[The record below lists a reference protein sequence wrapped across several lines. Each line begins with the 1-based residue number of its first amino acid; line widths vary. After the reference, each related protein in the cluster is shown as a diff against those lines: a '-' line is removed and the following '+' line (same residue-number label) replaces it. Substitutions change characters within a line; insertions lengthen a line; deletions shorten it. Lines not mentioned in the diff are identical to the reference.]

1 VNGYEFTPPPQKVPD
16 TQSAFSGGP
25 PDPPPK
31 LPKLTG
37 KDLLEP
43 GDENKTIFVAGHIE
57 VRELA
62 DAMKLKSFKVIADLM
77 ELRIF
82 KHADELIDVETAATV
97 ARKHGFK
104 VKEYL

>member
-16 TQSAFSGGP
+16 TQSACSGGP

-31 LPKLTG
+31 PPKLTG
-37 KDLLEP
+37 RDLLEP
-43 GDENKTIFVAGHIE
+43 GDEDKTIFVAGYIE

-62 DAMKLKSFKVIADLM
+62 EAMKLKPFKVIADLM
-77 ELRIF
+77 KLKIF
-82 KHADELIDVETAATV
+82 KHADELLDVETAANV

>member
-1 VNGYEFTPPPQKVPD
+1 MDGYEFTPPPEKAPD
-16 TQSAFSGGP
+16 TQSGFSGGP

-31 LPKLTG
+31 PPKVTG
-37 KDLLEP
+37 RDLLEP
-43 GDENKTIFVAGHIE
+43 GNEDKTILVAGHIE

-62 DAMKLKSFKVIADLM
+62 QAMNLKAFKVIADLL

-82 KHADELIDVETAATV
+82 KHADELIDIETAANV

-104 VKEYL
+104 VKAYL